1 MKNKTIFILCLILGA
16 SAFSGTFTG
25 YVSGSHE
32 LRRRNIELS
41 EAAKAEKTR
50 ISKNGESVL
59 TTKYML
65 KEKDGNIGLY
75 RVIGEN
81 TELYD
86 VYAADVSSLP
96 ENDREELKKGIT
108 DLTLDE
114 ALLLIDDFTG

>member
-25 YVSGSHE
+25 FVSGSHE

-41 EAAKAEKTR
+41 EAAKAEKTNV
-50 ISKNGESVL
+50 SENKEAVL
-59 TTKYML
+59 ATKYML
-65 KEKDGNIGLY
+65 KEKNGNIGLY
-75 RVIGEN
+75 RVTGEN
-81 TELYD
+81 IELYD
-86 VYAADVSSLP
+86 EYPSDVSSLP
-96 ENDREELKKGIT
+96 ENDRIELKKGIG